1 MFYESWWN
9 NESRYIEKNIWS
21 NNYAPIEGELFIK
34 AGTAVS
40 NVFFIFL
47 K

>member
-40 NVFFIFL
+40 VFFIFL